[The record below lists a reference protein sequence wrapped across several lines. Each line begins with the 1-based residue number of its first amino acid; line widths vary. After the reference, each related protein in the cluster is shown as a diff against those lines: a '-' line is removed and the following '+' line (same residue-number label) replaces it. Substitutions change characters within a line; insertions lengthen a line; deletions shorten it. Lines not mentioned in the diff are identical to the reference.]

1 MCHAPAKLLLFLI
14 LQCILTALFD
24 LLLAVTVIEIGPLT
38 IRREDFIA
46 LKVGARTRSLATVTA
61 TFLAT
66 ASASFHPSQDILLA
80 SRSPIQRAKL
90 LNS

>member
-1 MCHAPAKLLLFLI
+1 MCHAPAKLFLFWI

-24 LLLAVTVIEIGPLT
+24 LVLAVTVVKISSLN

-46 LKVGARTRSLATVTA
+46 LKVGARTRNLEKVTA

-66 ASASFHPSQDILLA
+66 ASASFHPSQDIL
-80 SRSPIQRAKL
+80 
-90 LNS
+90 